1 MYFSHLSKEK
11 INSGQMMA
19 LNNYNVE
26 GLVSNCGDHLEENL
40 TFTNDAL
47 TIIIHYFGLC
57 ICEIRNYCSKRL
69 LHLLLQTTL

>member
-1 MYFSHLSKEK
+1 MYFTEVHVHILTEFSHLSKEK

-26 GLVSNCGDHLEENL
+26 GLVSNCVDHLEENL

-47 TIIIHYFGLC
+47 NIIISAYL
-57 ICEIRNYCSKRL
+57 
-69 LHLLLQTTL
+69 